1 MNFEIKPLTPE
12 LAADFF
18 DFFDNRAFSDNSQEG
33 PCYCTRFQMT
43 KEEEKAAI
51 NDQIEAYGGW
61 KKGLVRIIR
70 QLAEQQIGSFMGE
83 VLTGDARKNALDFFE
98 YLMESEL
105 QLRDGT
111 IMIDGIIEKRFMV
124 NFRITYLT
132 IWRRFYERICYLL
145 IF

>member
-1 MNFEIKPLTPE
+1 M
-12 LAADFF
+12 
-18 DFFDNRAFSDNSQEG
+18 G
-33 PCYCTRFQMT
+33 
-43 KEEEKAAI
+43 
-51 NDQIEAYGGW
+51 
-61 KKGLVRIIR
+61 KGLVRIIR